1 MNKISFILIL
11 ILVFTFSLYA
21 KGSKENKVVEIIE
34 TYSGMASFGY
44 DVSGD
49 GDIGST
55 APLVI
60 KNKEDYEIFI
70 AMIPEYKMTPI
81 TPAPP
86 SDDPLL
92 KKPHIDFD
100 NHMMLVIFSHDTNMF
115 ISLKIEKV
123 EIIGKKMIVTTWYED
138 PDPNAM
144 VAKIIDYGFYYAVV
158 VEAFDGEIVF
168 K

>member
-1 MNKISFILIL
+1 MNKITSIIFLIFVCL
-11 ILVFTFSLYA
+11 FSVHA
-21 KGSKENKVVEIIE
+21 KGSREDRIVEIIK

-44 DVSGD
+44 DVAGE
-49 GDIGST
+49 GEIGST

-60 KNKEDYEIFI
+60 KNKEDYERFI
-70 AMIPEYKMTPI
+70 VMIPEYKMTRI

-92 KKPHIDFD
+92 KKPPVDFT
-100 NHMMLVIFSHDTNMF
+100 NHMMLVIFSHDWDMF

-123 EIIGKKMIVTTWYED
+123 EISGGKMIVTTWYEK
-138 PDPNAM
+138 PNPEAI

-158 VEAFDGEIVF
+158 VNRFDGEIVF
-168 K
+168 E